1 MSDKN
6 ERSVASDGSVEPV
19 AWAVVSDSTE
29 QIDCEFVYPDEATAG
44 DVALD
49 SNGGVVPL
57 YRDPTTAVTA
67 SEREAIGVAI
77 QCVEA
82 AMAQRHPEEEEAR
95 LLLHQT
101 SATLSRLF
109 DRVRS

>member
-1 MSDKN
+1 MTKVYLVTN
-6 ERSVASDGSVEPV
+6 DGSGEDGDEWLLGSIHATKDGAEEAKALGSWYRCVEEWEMEGSLLTD
-19 AWAVVSDSTE
+19 A
-29 QIDCEFVYPDEATAG
+29 
-44 DVALD
+44 
-49 SNGGVVPL
+49 
-57 YRDPTTAVTA
+57 
-67 SEREAIGVAI
+67 EREAIGVAI

-101 SATLSRLF
+101 SATLSRLC